1 MSNGSRHWLILHFLL
16 VLDRENGMT
25 ERDRRVQ
32 RKTIEKDM
40 TDAVCGTINDENVSQ
55 ILNVTGIS
63 RAI

>member
-1 MSNGSRHWLILHFLL
+1 
-16 VLDRENGMT
+16 MT